1 MVHKYKHFNIEQL
14 LSIIISKYI
23 RAWMIIDKL
32 QVPLPT
38 YLLISFLKNNLACK
52 EEDPLQQIY
61 KDLLFIENNYNYS
74 FLNQTLIIK
83 DS

>member
-38 YLLISFLKNNLACK
+38 YLLITFLKYYLACK
-52 EEDPLQQIY
+52 EEGPLQQIY